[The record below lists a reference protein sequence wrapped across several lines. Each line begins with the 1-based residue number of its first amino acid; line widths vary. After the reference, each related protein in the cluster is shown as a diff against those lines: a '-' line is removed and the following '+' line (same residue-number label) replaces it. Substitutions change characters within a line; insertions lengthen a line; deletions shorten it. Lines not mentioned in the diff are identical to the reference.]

1 MVGISNYILF
11 YLFFFLFFSLSLSIG
26 VEHTDD
32 LNYIIYRSDT
42 TPEYNETDNEH
53 KMVESM
59 TRIWENFAY
68 NRYSEKCLM
77 I

>member
-1 MVGISNYILF
+1 LITENFNEKVGNRVKTPRLTV
-11 YLFFFLFFSLSLSIG
+11 SIG